1 MFEATLKLIL
11 ALDKREPATT
21 LPRQL
26 DALFGRLAKAP
37 DQVAASETEDL
48 IWGLWMQHPNDA
60 AEETLDQATRL
71 IAERQYRDA
80 EAMLTRLIRDFP
92 EYAEAWN
99 KRATL
104 YFLMGEDAKSVH
116 DIHRTLEIE
125 PRHFGA
131 ICGFG
136 QLCLR
141 HARREGA
148 LFSFGQALRVNPHL
162 GAVREAYEQL
172 LAEASGPP
180 N

>member
-1 MFEATLKLIL
+1 VFEATLKLIL
-11 ALDKREPATT
+11 ALPQREPATT
-21 LPRQL
+21 LPRRLKALFERLL
-26 DALFGRLAKAP
+26 DASGP
-37 DQVAASETEDL
+37 VQASETEDL
-48 IWGLWMQHPNDA
+48 IWGLWMEHPNDA
-60 AEETLDQATRL
+60 AEQTLDEATRL
-71 IAERQYRDA
+71 IAERDFKSA
-80 EAMLTRLIRDFP
+80 EKMLTTLIRDYP

-104 YFLMGEDAKSVH
+104 YFIAGEDAKSVH

-141 HARREGA
+141 HKQREGA
-148 LFSFGQALRVNPHL
+148 LFAFAQALRVNPHL

-172 LAEASGPP
+172 LAETAGPP